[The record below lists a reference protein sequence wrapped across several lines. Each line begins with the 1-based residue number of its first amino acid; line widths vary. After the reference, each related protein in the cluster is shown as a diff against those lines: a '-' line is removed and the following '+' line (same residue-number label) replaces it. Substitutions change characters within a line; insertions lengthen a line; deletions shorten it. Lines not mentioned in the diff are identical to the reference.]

1 MFDDPRQGNPSERI
15 KKIAVDQLRP
25 GMFVHDLDCRWFDH
39 PFLRNRFLVRDDETV
54 AKIAAYGIREL
65 YIDTERGDDVLD
77 APTAPEVRRDI
88 ERRIVTLADLRQ
100 AEVRSTSLPEEK
112 RRAALL
118 RKEARDVVRTLLDDV
133 RLGQSLDVDRV
144 DPLLE
149 KMMDSLFRHVD
160 ALIPLVRWK
169 EHAGYAFEHAVA
181 SAALMIAFGRN
192 LGLDR
197 ATIRDI
203 ALGAMLQDVG
213 MVRVPHAIV
222 DKPGKLTEAEYR
234 VMQNHV
240 PEGEHVLEQVG
251 GVSDNTLLVLRQH
264 HERFDGTGYPGHL
277 SGEALSIFGQMGAI
291 VDVYDAL
298 TSTRPYD
305 RAMTPTAALRK
316 LLEWSTHHFDPRLV
330 HAFIRTVG
338 IYPVGSL
345 VRLENGAL
353 GIVVEQRQDNLLK
366 PVVRIVYNTNKG
378 SLVEP
383 FLVDLAKHPP
393 PGYEQIVGP
402 ESYERYSLDPRRWQ
416 E

>member
-1 MFDDPRQGNPSERI
+1 MFGKPQGDAPEHI
-15 KKIAVDQLRP
+15 KKIGIDQLRP
-25 GMFVHDLDCRWFDH
+25 GMFVHDLDCGWFDH
-39 PFLRNRFLVRDDETV
+39 PFLRNRFPVSDEQTV
-54 AKIAAYGIREL
+54 EKIAAYGIREL
-65 YIDTERGDDVLD
+65 YIDTERGDDVPY
-77 APTAPEVRRDI
+77 APTVPEVRRDI

-100 AEVRSTSLPEEK
+100 PEVRQTSLPEER

-118 RKEARDVVRTLLDDV
+118 QKEARSVVKSLMDDV
-133 RLGQSLDVDRV
+133 RIGRGLEVERV
-144 DPLLE
+144 DPLVE

-197 ATIRDI
+197 GTIRDI
-203 ALGAMLQDVG
+203 ALGALLQDIG
-213 MVRVPHAIV
+213 MTRVPHSII
-222 DKPGKLTEAEYR
+222 DKPGRLTEAEFR

-240 PEGEHVLEQVG
+240 HEGQHVLERVNG
-251 GVSDNTLLVLRQH
+251 MPDKALIVLEQH

-277 SGEALSIFGQMGAI
+277 TGQALSMFGQMGAI

-298 TSTRPYD
+298 TSARAYD

-316 LLEWSTHHFDPRLV
+316 LYEWSSHHFDPALV
-330 HAFIRTVG
+330 QAFIRTVG

-366 PVVRIVYNTNKG
+366 PVLRIVYNANKG

-383 FLVDLAKHPP
+383 FIVDLAKHPP
-393 PGYEQIVGP
+393 PGYEKIVGP
-402 ESYERYSLDPRRWQ
+402 ESFERYSLDPRRWQ
-416 E
+416 S